1 MPKASAFRFYQLRA
15 PRKID
20 KVIAEVFEVAF
31 CDLKK
36 GVASMRV
43 TQMVLIKPVEPRIL
57 ILRGARVILDSE
69 LAELYGVQ
77 VKRLNE
83 QVKRNAERFPQ
94 DFMFQLSPREDKNL
108 RSQFA
113 TSRSSH
119 GGRRHLPYAFTEH
132 GAIMA
137 ATVLSTKR
145 AIEMSVFV
153 VRAFV
158 RLRDMVATNAK
169 VAGKLVELERRLK
182 GHDASIQ
189 AIIDAIH
196 ELMAP
201 EPRKTGQIGFRA
213 PKAQKAR

>member
-1 MPKASAFRFYQLRA
+1 LIPL
-15 PRKID
+15 
-20 KVIAEVFEVAF
+20 EVAKR
-31 CDLKK
+31 DLKHF
-36 GVASMRV
+36 GDYMRAA
-43 TQMVLIKPVEPRIL
+43 QLVLLKPVEPKIL
-57 ILRGARVILDSE
+57 ILRGVRVILDSE

-83 QVKRNAERFPQ
+83 QVKRNARRFPR
-94 DFMFQLSPREDKNL
+94 DFVFQLSFNELENL

-113 TSRSSH
+113 TSRFRH
-119 GGRRHLPYAFTEH
+119 GGRRHLPFAFTEH

-158 RLRDMVATNAK
+158 RLRDTLATSTR
-169 VAGKLVELERRLK
+169 VAGKLTELERRLK
-182 GHDASIQ
+182 GHDASIH
-189 AIIDAIH
+189 AIIEAIR

-201 EPRKTGQIGFRA
+201 QPRKKRKIGFRA
-213 PKAQKAR
+213 PASVLKAR

>member
-1 MPKASAFRFYQLRA
+1 MRA
-15 PRKID
+15 
-20 KVIAEVFEVAF
+20 AN
-31 CDLKK
+31 
-36 GVASMRV
+36 
-43 TQMVLIKPVEPRIL
+43 MVLLKPVEPRIL

-83 QVKRNAERFPQ
+83 QVKRNVERFPQ
-94 DFMFQLSPREDKNL
+94 DFMFQLCPAEDKNL

-113 TSRSSH
+113 TSRSGH
-119 GGRRHLPYAFTEH
+119 GGRRHLAYAFTEH

-158 RLRDMVATNAK
+158 RLRDVLATNGK

-182 GHDASIQ
+182 GHDAEIQ

-201 EPRKTGQIGFRA
+201 QPHKRRQIGFRVPA
-213 PKAQKAR
+213 RALKATPKSRLG

>member
-1 MPKASAFRFYQLRA
+1 
-15 PRKID
+15 
-20 KVIAEVFEVAF
+20 
-31 CDLKK
+31 
-36 GVASMRV
+36 MRV
-43 TQMVLIKPVEPRIL
+43 AHMVLLKPVEPRIL
-57 ILRGARVILDSE
+57 VLRGMRVILDSE

-83 QVKRNAERFPQ
+83 QVKRNAQRFPH
-94 DFMFQLSPREDKNL
+94 DFMFQISAHDAENL

-113 TSRSSH
+113 TSRFGH
-119 GGRRHLPYAFTEH
+119 GGRRHRPYAFTEH

-158 RLRDMVATNAK
+158 RLRDMLATNKK
-169 VAGKLVELERRLK
+169 VSNKLAELERHLK
-182 GHDASIQ
+182 GHDATIQ
-189 AIIDAIH
+189 AIIHAVH

-201 EPRKTGQIGFRA
+201 KPCRRRQIGFRVPA
-213 PKAQKAR
+213 RALKATTKSRLA

>member
-1 MPKASAFRFYQLRA
+1 
-15 PRKID
+15 
-20 KVIAEVFEVAF
+20 
-31 CDLKK
+31 
-36 GVASMRV
+36 MRV
-43 TQMVLIKPVEPRIL
+43 AQMVLIKPVEPRIL
-57 ILRGARVILDSE
+57 ILRGVRVLLDSE

-83 QVKRNAERFPQ
+83 QVKRNAERFPR
-94 DFMFQLSPREDKNL
+94 DFMFQLSPSEDKNL

-113 TSRSSH
+113 TSRSGH

-158 RLRDMVATNAK
+158 RLRDMLATNGK

-189 AIIDAIH
+189 AIIEAIH

-201 EPRKTGQIGFRA
+201 EPRKRRQIGFRA
-213 PKAQKAR
+213 PARALKAR

>member
-1 MPKASAFRFYQLRA
+1 MRA
-15 PRKID
+15 
-20 KVIAEVFEVAF
+20 A
-31 CDLKK
+31 
-36 GVASMRV
+36 
-43 TQMVLIKPVEPRIL
+43 QMVLIKPVEPKIL
-57 ILRGARVILDSE
+57 ILRGARVLLDSE

-83 QVKRNAERFPQ
+83 QVKRNAERFPH
-94 DFMFQLSPREDKNL
+94 DFMFQLSPGEDKNL

-158 RLRDMVATNAK
+158 RLRDMLATNKK
-169 VAGKLVELERRLK
+169 VAGKLVELEHRLK

-189 AIIDAIH
+189 AIIEAIH

-201 EPRKTGQIGFRA
+201 EPRKRRRIGFRVPMRA
-213 PKAQKAR
+213 LKAR

>member
-1 MPKASAFRFYQLRA
+1 
-15 PRKID
+15 
-20 KVIAEVFEVAF
+20 
-31 CDLKK
+31 
-36 GVASMRV
+36 MRV
-43 TQMVLIKPVEPRIL
+43 AHMVLVKPVEPRIL
-57 ILRGARVILDSE
+57 ILRGLRVILDSE

-83 QVKRNAERFPQ
+83 QVKRNAERFPH
-94 DFMFQLSPREDKNL
+94 DFMFQLSPIEHKNL

-145 AIEMSVFV
+145 AIETSVFV

-158 RLRDMVATNAK
+158 RLREMLATNGK
-169 VAGKLVELERRLK
+169 VAGKLAELELRLK
-182 GHDASIQ
+182 GHDAAIQ

-201 EPRKTGQIGFRA
+201 EPRKRRQIGFRIPAA
-213 PKAQKAR
+213 PARALKAR

>member
-1 MPKASAFRFYQLRA
+1 
-15 PRKID
+15 
-20 KVIAEVFEVAF
+20 
-31 CDLKK
+31 
-36 GVASMRV
+36 MRV
-43 TQMVLIKPVEPRIL
+43 AQLVLLKPVEPKIL
-57 ILRGARVILDSE
+57 ILRGSRVILDSE

-83 QVKRNAERFPQ
+83 QVKRNAKRFPP
-94 DFMFQLSPREDKNL
+94 DFMFQLSDKEEKNL

-113 TSRSSH
+113 TSRH

-145 AIEMSVFV
+145 AIEMSVFI

-158 RLRDMVATNAK
+158 RLRDMLATNGK
-169 VAGKLVELERRLK
+169 VVGKLLELERHLK

-189 AIIDAIH
+189 AIIEAIR
-196 ELMAP
+196 ELMGP
-201 EPRKTGQIGFRA
+201 KPRRRRQIGFQVPRRA
-213 PKAQKAR
+213 LKAC

>member
-1 MPKASAFRFYQLRA
+1 
-15 PRKID
+15 
-20 KVIAEVFEVAF
+20 
-31 CDLKK
+31 
-36 GVASMRV
+36 MRDEH
-43 TQMVLIKPVEPRIL
+43 MVLIRPVEPKIL
-57 ILRGARVILDSE
+57 ILRGVRVILDSE

-83 QVKRNAERFPQ
+83 QVKRNATRFPQ

-113 TSRSSH
+113 TSRSRH

-158 RLRDMVATNAK
+158 RLRDMLPTNRK
-169 VAGKLVELERRLK
+169 VAGKLAELEHRLK

-201 EPRKTGQIGFRA
+201 EPRKRRQIGFRV
-213 PKAQKAR
+213 PGKTLKAKRQSSSA

>member
-1 MPKASAFRFYQLRA
+1 LL
-15 PRKID
+15 
-20 KVIAEVFEVAF
+20 EVAK
-31 CDLKK
+31 CDLKQF
-36 GVASMRV
+36 GDSMRV
-43 TQMVLIKPVEPRIL
+43 AQMVLLKPIEPRIL
-57 ILRGARVILDSE
+57 NLRGLRVILDSE

-83 QVKRNAERFPQ
+83 QVKRNAERFPH
-94 DFMFQLSPREDKNL
+94 DFMFQLSPIEHKNL

-113 TSRSSH
+113 TSRSHH

-145 AIEMSVFV
+145 AVETSVFV

-158 RLRDMVATNAK
+158 RLREMLATNGK
-169 VAGKLVELERRLK
+169 VAGKLAELERRLK
-182 GHDASIQ
+182 GHDAAIQ

-201 EPRKTGQIGFRA
+201 ERRKRRKIGFHV
-213 PKAQKAR
+213 PARVLKGS

>member
-1 MPKASAFRFYQLRA
+1 
-15 PRKID
+15 
-20 KVIAEVFEVAF
+20 
-31 CDLKK
+31 
-36 GVASMRV
+36 MRV
-43 TQMVLIKPVEPRIL
+43 AHMVLLKPVEPKIL
-57 ILRGARVILDSE
+57 ILRGMRVILDSE
-69 LAELYGVQ
+69 LAELYGVE

-94 DFMFQLSPREDKNL
+94 DFMFQLSPVEDKNL

-113 TSRSSH
+113 TSRSGH

-158 RLRDMVATNAK
+158 RLRDMLATNGK

-189 AIIDAIH
+189 EIIDAIH

-201 EPRKTGQIGFRA
+201 EPPKKRQIGFRVPA
-213 PKAQKAR
+213 KTQKATPKARLS

>member
-1 MPKASAFRFYQLRA
+1 MRA
-15 PRKID
+15 AHI
-20 KVIAEVFEVAF
+20 
-31 CDLKK
+31 
-36 GVASMRV
+36 
-43 TQMVLIKPVEPRIL
+43 VLIKPVEPRIL
-57 ILRGARVILDSE
+57 ILRGLRVILDSE

-83 QVKRNAERFPQ
+83 QVKRNSERFPH
-94 DFMFQLSPREDKNL
+94 DFMFQLSPREHMNL

-113 TSRSSH
+113 TSSSNR

-158 RLRDMVATNAK
+158 CLRDMLATNGK
-169 VAGKLVELERRLK
+169 VAGKLSELEHRLK
-182 GHDASIQ
+182 GHDATIQ

-201 EPRKTGQIGFRA
+201 KPRKRRRIGFRVPA
-213 PKAQKAR
+213 TALKAR

>member
-1 MPKASAFRFYQLRA
+1 M
-15 PRKID
+15 
-20 KVIAEVFEVAF
+20 
-31 CDLKK
+31 
-36 GVASMRV
+36 
-43 TQMVLIKPVEPRIL
+43 KPVEPKIV

-69 LAELYGVQ
+69 LAEPYGVQ

-83 QVKRNAERFPQ
+83 QVKRNAARFPH
-94 DFMFQLSPREDKNL
+94 DFMFRLSLNEDRNL

-113 TSRSSH
+113 TSSSAH

-137 ATVLSTKR
+137 ATVLSTRR

-158 RLRDMVATNAK
+158 RLRNMLATNAK
-169 VAGKLVELERRLK
+169 VASKLVELESRLK

-189 AIIDAIH
+189 AIIDAVD
-196 ELMAP
+196 ELMSP
-201 EPRKTGQIGFRA
+201 PPRKRRPIGFMA
-213 PKAQKAR
+213 PKAVKAR

>member
-1 MPKASAFRFYQLRA
+1 LTVS
-15 PRKID
+15 
-20 KVIAEVFEVAF
+20 FEVAK
-31 CDLKK
+31 CDLKQV
-36 GVASMRV
+36 GEFMRV
-43 TQMVLIKPVEPRIL
+43 AHMVLIKPVEPRIL
-57 ILRGARVILDSE
+57 ILRGAKVILDSE

-94 DFMFQLSPREDKNL
+94 DFMFQLSPSEDKNL

-113 TSRSSH
+113 TSRSSY

-158 RLRDMVATNAK
+158 RLRDMLATNRK
-169 VAGKLVELERRLK
+169 VAGKLAELERRLK

-189 AIIDAIH
+189 AIIEAIH

-201 EPRKTGQIGFRA
+201 APRKTRQIGFRA
-213 PKAQKAR
+213 PKALKAR

>member
-1 MPKASAFRFYQLRA
+1 VIHP
-15 PRKID
+15 PRIIEKLT
-20 KVIAEVFEVAF
+20 ANLEVAE
-31 CDLKK
+31 CDLKRF
-36 GVASMRV
+36 GDSMHDTR
-43 TQMVLIKPVEPRIL
+43 MVLVKPVEPRIL
-57 ILRGARVILDSE
+57 ILRGMRVILDSE

-77 VKRLNE
+77 IKRLNE

-113 TSRSSH
+113 TSRSGH

-158 RLRDMVATNAK
+158 RLRDMLATNGK
-169 VAGKLVELERRLK
+169 VAGKLAELERRLK

-201 EPRKTGQIGFRA
+201 KPRKRRPIGFRVPA
-213 PKAQKAR
+213 KALKAR

>member
-1 MPKASAFRFYQLRA
+1 
-15 PRKID
+15 
-20 KVIAEVFEVAF
+20 
-31 CDLKK
+31 
-36 GVASMRV
+36 MRV
-43 TQMVLIKPVEPRIL
+43 AHMVLLKPVEPRIL
-57 ILRGARVILDSE
+57 IVRSMRVILDSE

-83 QVKRNAERFPQ
+83 QVKRNAARFPH
-94 DFMFQLSPREDKNL
+94 DFMFQLSSSEDKNL

-113 TSRSSH
+113 TSKSGR

-158 RLRDMVATNAK
+158 RLRDMLATNAK
-169 VAGKLVELERRLK
+169 VASKLVELESRLK
-182 GHDASIQ
+182 GHEASIH

-201 EPRKTGQIGFRA
+201 EPRKRRPIGFRA
-213 PKAQKAR
+213 SARALKAR

>member
-1 MPKASAFRFYQLRA
+1 
-15 PRKID
+15 
-20 KVIAEVFEVAF
+20 
-31 CDLKK
+31 
-36 GVASMRV
+36 MRV
-43 TQMVLIKPVEPRIL
+43 AQMVLLKPVEPRIL
-57 ILRGARVILDSE
+57 ILRGVRVILDSE

-83 QVKRNAERFPQ
+83 QVKRNATRFPH
-94 DFMFQLSPREDKNL
+94 DFMFQLSAREQENL

-132 GAIMA
+132 RAIMA

-158 RLRDMVATNAK
+158 RLREMLAINGK
-169 VAGKLVELERRLK
+169 VAGKLAELEHRLK
-182 GHDASIQ
+182 GHDDSIQ
-189 AIIDAIH
+189 AIIEVIR

-201 EPRKTGQIGFRA
+201 TRRKRRQIGFRA
-213 PKAQKAR
+213 PPKTLKSKPQSSVG

>member
-1 MPKASAFRFYQLRA
+1 MRAAQL
-15 PRKID
+15 
-20 KVIAEVFEVAF
+20 
-31 CDLKK
+31 
-36 GVASMRV
+36 
-43 TQMVLIKPVEPRIL
+43 VLLKPVEPKIL
-57 ILRGARVILDSE
+57 ILRGVRVILDSE

-83 QVKRNAERFPQ
+83 QVKRNARRFPR
-94 DFMFQLSPREDKNL
+94 DFVFQLSFNELENL

-113 TSRSSH
+113 TSRFRH
-119 GGRRHLPYAFTEH
+119 GGRRHLPFAFTEH

-158 RLRDMVATNAK
+158 RLRDMLATNTR
-169 VAGKLVELERRLK
+169 VAGKLTELESRLK
-182 GHDASIQ
+182 GHDASIH
-189 AIIDAIH
+189 AIIEAIR

-201 EPRKTGQIGFRA
+201 QPRKRRKIGFRVPA
-213 PKAQKAR
+213 SVSKIR

>member
-1 MPKASAFRFYQLRA
+1 
-15 PRKID
+15 
-20 KVIAEVFEVAF
+20 
-31 CDLKK
+31 
-36 GVASMRV
+36 MRV
-43 TQMVLIKPVEPRIL
+43 VQMVLVKPVEPRIL
-57 ILRGARVILDSE
+57 ILRGVRVILDSE

-158 RLRDMVATNAK
+158 RLRDMLATNRK
-169 VAGKLVELERRLK
+169 VAGKLAELERRLR

-189 AIIDAIH
+189 AVIQAIND
-196 ELMAP
+196 LMAP
-201 EPRKTGQIGFRA
+201 EPRKAGQIGFRP
-213 PKAQKAR
+213 PKALKAR